1 MKLRRNSQ
9 RKRVLPCCL
18 RGELPAPPNYKYA
31 MLFEGGWEPP
41 PITKINNMNGTIEM
55 IMEQADIYG
64 LRHEVRA
71 TAIAIA
77 KEDPTITT
85 GSAYAMA
92 AYEWDIL

>member
-9 RKRVLPCCL
+9 PKSV
-18 RGELPAPPNYKYA
+18 A
-31 MLFEGGWEPP
+31 MLFEGGVASSPQLQNLD
-41 PITKINNMNGTIEM
+41 KMNQTIEM

-64 LRHEVRA
+64 LRGEVRA
-71 TAIAIA
+71 TAMAIVR
-77 KEDPTITT
+77 EDPTVST